1 MAGQIHRKL
10 LGRFVSSLTF
20 RADSCPMRV
29 HKGRAVAAGILCA
42 IAATVAVWSG
52 PLFAAS
58 SALHASGEAPVPT
71 SSSSDTATRSA
82 STSRPPFGS
91 AGYCRTEAVHCWP

>member
-1 MAGQIHRKL
+1 
-10 LGRFVSSLTF
+10 
-20 RADSCPMRV
+20 MRV

-58 SALHASGEAPVPT
+58 SALHASGQAPVQT
-71 SSSSDTATRSA
+71 STASHPDR
-82 STSRPPFGS
+82 
-91 AGYCRTEAVHCWP
+91 

>member
-1 MAGQIHRKL
+1 
-10 LGRFVSSLTF
+10 
-20 RADSCPMRV
+20 MRV

-58 SALHASGEAPVPT
+58 SALHASGQAPVHT
-71 SSSSDTATRSA
+71 SSSSNTD
-82 STSRPPFGS
+82 
-91 AGYCRTEAVHCWP
+91 H

>member
-1 MAGQIHRKL
+1 MVATAVDGRYLSRGRCAGASYGQIHSER
-10 LGRFVSSLTF
+10 LGGFVTSLTF
-20 RADSCPMRV
+20 RADSCRMRV

-58 SALHASGEAPVPT
+58 SALHAGSQPQVHT
-71 SSSSDTATRSA
+71 NTLSQSD
-82 STSRPPFGS
+82 
-91 AGYCRTEAVHCWP
+91 H